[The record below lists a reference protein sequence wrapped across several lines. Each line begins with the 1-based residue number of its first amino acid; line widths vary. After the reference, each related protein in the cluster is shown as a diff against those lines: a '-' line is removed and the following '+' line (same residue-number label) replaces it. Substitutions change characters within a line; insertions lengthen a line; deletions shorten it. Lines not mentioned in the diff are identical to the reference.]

1 MKFLK
6 DEKTRRILIS
16 GSILVILYFLLNNI
30 SEIWGFFNKFLK
42 VMSPFIVGAAIAYIL
57 NVPIRRIERGLFK
70 NPDKFS
76 GPKWHGRRRAL
87 AILITISIAFLVIGC
102 MLYMVIPQLADT
114 IAQLIKQIPA
124 GVHNVTKW
132 AEETFAKYPVVTEKI
147 DYWATNWQNI
157 LESITTFVKN
167 YINQIIAGGISA
179 VSGLVSGVLN
189 FLIGF
194 IFAIYVLVQKEK
206 LADQFKKIIYAF
218 LEKKTADWMMLVG
231 ERADKTFTG
240 FISGQCVEAII
251 IGLLFFIVMTIFR
264 IPYTLLISLLI
275 GVTAL
280 VPIVGTVIGCVVGVI
295 LILLVN
301 PVKVLVFLIIF
312 VVIQQFEGNIIYPHV
327 VGNSVGLSGIWVLVS
342 LTVGGSLFGIMGMV
356 VFIPLVSVIYAFLRE
371 YIYGILKEKGMV
383 DADYKLLVGRKKED
397 PGDDVK
403 SEDMK
408 KQSSGDGDKAGEP
421 ENDEETGEGTA
432 PDKQDKE
439 ENPVVT
445 GNGKKQNQ
453 NRTRKNKR
461 R

>member
-124 GVHNVTKW
+124 GVQNVTKW

-194 IFAIYVLVQKEK
+194 IFALYVLVQKEK

-251 IGLLFFIVMTIFR
+251 IGILFFIVMTIFR

-280 VPIVGTVIGCVVGVI
+280 VPIVGTIIGCVVGVI

-421 ENDEETGEGTA
+421 ENEEEIGESTA
-432 PDKQDKE
+432 PEKE
-439 ENPVVT
+439 ENPRAT

>member
-124 GVHNVTKW
+124 GVQNVTKW

-194 IFAIYVLVQKEK
+194 IFALYVLVQKEK

-280 VPIVGTVIGCVVGVI
+280 VPVVGTIIGCVVGVI

-356 VFIPLVSVIYAFLRE
+356 VSIPLV
-371 YIYGILKEKGMV
+371 
-383 DADYKLLVGRKKED
+383 
-397 PGDDVK
+397 
-403 SEDMK
+403 
-408 KQSSGDGDKAGEP
+408 
-421 ENDEETGEGTA
+421 
-432 PDKQDKE
+432 
-439 ENPVVT
+439 
-445 GNGKKQNQ
+445 
-453 NRTRKNKR
+453 
-461 R
+461 